1 MSILLEIDN
10 ADGRGRVNYTRY
22 LASAEST
29 PVTLRDRMN
38 QPALLDFSLVPSD
51 DRLIAPRR
59 SGYVRLSGLAD
70 ALPPGGPRAPGP
82 LFTGYLT
89 NEPAIE
95 FLGVLNGQAV
105 HGYRYQATSEEYL
118 LNVKRIGVL
127 PPFLNQT
134 AGQILRFLTEQLQP
148 GRFDLSQVAEGALVP
163 VFVAEPDQ
171 SWSEIA
177 RELAEQSG
185 FSYRVLDAKVIF
197 QPVGDQPAGVS
208 VNERNPHFRPE
219 ALEVAP
225 LGNPIHNDVTVFGGS
240 EPQAT
245 YREYFIG
252 DGFTSQFAL
261 SAPVFGSESARLL
274 ADDFT
279 GATFDSTRWKETD
292 PQNVISLFQGRLNVT
307 GGTGNVGDSTLLAHQ
322 AIELSGELE
331 LLHGEFEFVAPSTG
345 ILGGLYSSA
354 ALTQS
359 DCLIGFDCSP
369 ISGTTRLR
377 GLIAGIVQA
386 PEIPVQSNHHY
397 ILLTR
402 LSADQAFR
410 SQLSFFGSGT
420 AFGGGSIPAAVR
432 IVLEVRDIDLADPTR
447 VTNTILYESELTL
460 LPPFV
465 FFAPINSA
473 DLHVVCNFLQVT
485 RPIQAR
491 LTTEK
496 PGELPRAR
504 RLGFGI
510 AGQDATITSDPNQ
523 NRWTLEFYD
532 DTIPVRGEKLT
543 ISYRAAGRARARVRD
558 TTSIASEAAAAGDDG
573 MRAVVL
579 QDIKPLPRTSAETE
593 LAALAYL
600 AEHTTPRYEGQYS
613 TWSDLAEGFPRS
625 GRFLEVAVEKRYPTF
640 TALIRGVTSEFRELA
655 TERILH
661 TLSFGQPS
669 RFEELLKQF
678 AEPEKIL
685 RGQEVPPL
693 SAIGTGEVGNSHITE
708 IGEFRL
714 SGVSS
719 SFFTLDFGAAAPAG
733 QTFEVRRGDQGWSK
747 GSVAGSSQ
755 NVMGTYLTQTALLPR
770 SARNTTY
777 FIRPVAS
784 NGQTSRY
791 SGVIAIHFPLI
802 PARPQSLQVIF
813 GVDEKQ
819 RPVIQAI
826 VELSES
832 QLADVDRVE
841 LRNSDDTAVLGRW
854 DFGQLVREGSLYR
867 ASLTLEN
874 SVALLR
880 SKTLHAYT
888 QNVLGEYSTATTA
901 TGTQAVPLKPVLAP
915 GNSVGQILELL
926 LDRVANEIL
935 ETEMQVASPSGSF
948 ASPVQDAKLP
958 GQPEKFSFVAT
969 QSGAWS
975 FRARRRD
982 SLGWSPWSDEQ
993 QGQVGPQILV
1003 FDVKFFR
1010 ARELDPSVG
1019 AAINGQNL
1027 LPNGEFFLGG
1037 VAGQEG
1043 IHVARYFGLIN
1054 AAVSGAEVDFASASN
1069 EMQWKSGVSISAAN
1083 PGVRSLL
1090 SNLGRALNPGEPV
1103 TFSAALRHNGS
1114 GTFSRAVRLALR
1126 SPSTPSYDKISDIP
1140 VGRITG
1146 NYQWFSVTFQL
1157 PGTQAVPADLA
1168 VEVSVV
1174 ATAGQSLATD
1184 LFCDKVIL
1192 NRGHRPAAFSLALW
1206 DVIPLSW
1213 NVAAG
1218 AYDLPA
1224 TSIAAT
1230 PRGTDPGNA
1239 GRLAGTGTEDL
1250 DPDFTD
1256 RYFRSTL

>member
-1 MSILLEIDN
+1 MPILLEIDN
-10 ADGRGRVNYTRY
+10 GDGRGRIDYTRY

-29 PVTLRDRMN
+29 PVALRDRMN
-38 QPALLDFSLVPSD
+38 LPALLDFTLVPAD
-51 DRLIAPRR
+51 NGFIVPRR

-70 ALPPGGPRAPGP
+70 ALPLGGPRVAGP

-95 FLGVLNGQAV
+95 FLGVLNGQPV
-105 HGYRYQATSEEYL
+105 HGNRYQATSEEYL

-148 GRFDLSQVAEGALVP
+148 GRFDLNAVANGTLVP
-163 VFVAEPDQ
+163 VFVAEPDR

-177 RELAEQSG
+177 RVLAEQSG
-185 FSYRVLDAKVIF
+185 YYYRVLEAKVIF
-197 QPVGDQPAGVS
+197 QPVGDQPVGVS
-208 VNERNPHFRPE
+208 VNEDDPHFRPD

-225 LGNPIHNDVTVFGGS
+225 LGNPIHNDATVFGGT

-261 SAPVFGSESARLL
+261 SAPVYGSESARLL

-279 GATFDSTRWKETD
+279 GASFDSTRWKETD
-292 PQNVISLFQGRLNVT
+292 PQNVISLFQGRLNVA
-307 GGTGNVGDSTLLAHQ
+307 GGTGTLGTSTLLAHQ

-331 LLHGEFEFVAPSTG
+331 LLHGEFEFIAPSTG

-354 ALTQS
+354 ALAQS

-369 ISGTTRLR
+369 IGGTTRLR
-377 GLIAGIVQA
+377 GLIAGVVQA
-386 PEIPVQSNHHY
+386 PEMPVQSNHHY
-397 ILLTR
+397 ILQTR
-402 LSADQAFR
+402 LSANQAFR

-420 AFGGGSIPAAVR
+420 TFGGGSIPAAVR
-432 IVLEVRDIDLADPTR
+432 IVLEVRDIDLANPTI
-447 VTNTILYESELTL
+447 VTTTMLFESELTL

-465 FFAPINSA
+465 FYAPINSA
-473 DLHVVCNFLQVT
+473 DLHVVCNFLQIT

-496 PGELPRAR
+496 LGELPRAR

-510 AGQDATITSDPNQ
+510 AGQDATIASDPSQ
-523 NRWTLEFYD
+523 NRWTLEFYE

-543 ISYRAAGRARARVRD
+543 ISYRVAGRARARIQD
-558 TTSIASEAAAAGDDG
+558 TTSIASEAAAVGDDG
-573 MRAVVL
+573 VRAVVL
-579 QDIKPLPRTSAETE
+579 QNIKPLPRTSAEAE
-593 LAALAYL
+593 LAALAFL

-613 TWSDLAEGFPRS
+613 TWSELAEGFPRS
-625 GRFLEVAVEKRYPTF
+625 GRFLEVAVETRYPTF
-640 TALIRGVTSEFRELA
+640 TAIVRGVTSEFRELA

-669 RFEELLKQF
+669 RFEDLLKQF
-678 AEPEKIL
+678 AEPEEIL
-685 RGQEVPPL
+685 RGQEEPPL
-693 SAIGTGEVGNSHITE
+693 SAIETGEVGISYIAELGAFGLNS
-708 IGEFRL
+708 
-714 SGVSS
+714 VSS
-719 SFFTLDFGAAAPAG
+719 SFFTLDFGVPPAFG
-733 QTFEVRRGDQGWSK
+733 QVYEVRRGDQGWSK
-747 GSVAGSSQ
+747 GGVAGAAQ
-755 NVMGTYLTQTALLPR
+755 NIIGQYSTQTALLPR
-770 SARNTTY
+770 SARNTAY
-777 FIRPVAS
+777 FVRPVAT

-791 SGVIAIHFPLI
+791 SGVIAIHYPLI
-802 PARPQSLQVIF
+802 PARPQSVQVIF

-819 RPVIQAI
+819 RPIIQAN
-826 VELSES
+826 VELSELL
-832 QLADVDRVE
+832 LADVDRIE
-841 LRNSDDTAVLGRW
+841 LRDSDNTSVLARW
-854 DFGQLVREGSLYR
+854 DFGQLRREGGLYR
-867 ASLTLEN
+867 VGLTIDN

-888 QNVLGEYSTATTA
+888 QNVLGEYSTATSA
-901 TGTQAVPLKPVLAP
+901 TGTQALPLKPVLTP

-935 ETEMQVASPSGSF
+935 ETEVQVASPSGSF

-958 GQPEKFSFVAT
+958 GQPEKFNFVAT

-1010 ARELDPSVG
+1010 ARELDPSIG

-1043 IHVARYFGLIN
+1043 IRVARYFSLSN
-1054 AAVSGAEVDFASASN
+1054 AAASGTEVDFASSSN
-1069 EMQWKSGVSISAAN
+1069 EMQWKSGVSLGATN
-1083 PGVRSLL
+1083 PGIRSLL
-1090 SNLGRALNPGEPV
+1090 SNLGRTLNPGESV
-1103 TFSAALRHNGS
+1103 TFSVALRHNGS
-1114 GTFSRAVRLALR
+1114 GAFSRAVRLALR
-1126 SPSTPSYDKISDIP
+1126 SPSTPSYDKTSDVP

-1146 NYQWFSVTFQL
+1146 TYQWFSVTIQL

-1168 VEVSVV
+1168 VELSVA

-1206 DVIPLSW
+1206 DTIPLNW
-1213 NVAAG
+1213 NAAAG

-1224 TSIAAT
+1224 TSVAAT
-1230 PRGTDPGNA
+1230 PRSSDPGNA

>member
-1 MSILLEIDN
+1 MSIFLEIDN
-10 ADGRGRVNYTRY
+10 GDGRGRINYSY
-22 LASAEST
+22 HLAT
-29 PVTLRDRMN
+29 PENTPIVLRDRMN
-38 QPALLDFSLVPSD
+38 LPALLDFTVVPADNGFSV
-51 DRLIAPRR
+51 PKR
-59 SGYVRLSGLAD
+59 SAYVRLSGLAN
-70 ALPPGGPRAPGP
+70 AGPPGGPRVPGS

-95 FLGVLNGQAV
+95 FLGVLNGQPV
-105 HGYRYQATSEEYL
+105 HGYRCQATSEEYL
-118 LNVKRIGVL
+118 LNVKRIGIL

-148 GRFDLSQVAEGALVP
+148 SRFDLSAIANGTLVP
-163 VFVAEPDQ
+163 VFSAEPDRT
-171 SWSEIA
+171 WSEIA
-177 RELAEQSG
+177 RELADQSG
-185 FSYRVLDAKVIF
+185 YYYRVLDAKVIF

-208 VNERNPHFRPE
+208 VNELDSNFCPD
-219 ALEVAP
+219 ALQISP

-245 YREYFIG
+245 FREYFVG
-252 DGFTSQFAL
+252 DGFTSQFVL

-279 GATFDSTRWKETD
+279 GAALDSTRWQEDD

-307 GGTGNVGDSTLLAHQ
+307 GGTGLLGESALRTHQ

-331 LLHGEFEFVAPSTG
+331 LVHGEFEFVSPSTG

-354 ALTQS
+354 TLLQT
-359 DCLIGFDCSP
+359 DCLVGFDCSP

-377 GLIAGIVQA
+377 VVVAGIVQA
-386 PEIPVQSNHHY
+386 PEIPVQANHHY
-397 ILLTR
+397 ILVTR

-410 SQLSFFGSGT
+410 SQLSFPGFGT
-420 AFGGGSIPAAVR
+420 TFGGGSIPAAVR
-432 IVLEVRDIDLADPTR
+432 IVLEVRDIDLTDPSIETAT
-447 VTNTILYESELTL
+447 VLYEIELTL

-465 FFAPINSA
+465 FYAPVNSA
-473 DLHVVCNFLQVT
+473 DLHVVCNFLQAT

-496 PGELPRAR
+496 PGEMSQVR

-523 NRWTLEFYD
+523 NRWTLEFYE
-532 DTIPVRGEKLT
+532 DTIPAVGEKIN
-543 ISYRAAGRARARVRD
+543 ISYRAAGRARVRVQD
-558 TTSIASEAAAAGDDG
+558 ATSIALESAVAGDDG
-573 MRAVVL
+573 VRAVVL
-579 QDIKPLPRTSAETE
+579 QNSKPLPRTSAEAE

-600 AEHTTPRYEGQYS
+600 AEHTTPRYEGQYA
-613 TWSDLAEGFPRS
+613 TWSDFADCFPRS
-625 GRFLEVAVEKRYPTF
+625 GRFLDISVEARHPTF
-640 TALIRGVTSEFRELA
+640 TVLVRGVTSEFRELA

-661 TLSFGQPS
+661 TISFGQPA
-669 RFEELLKQF
+669 RFEDLLRQF
-678 AEPEKIL
+678 AEPEQIL
-685 RGQEVPPL
+685 RGQEESPL
-693 SAIGTGEVGNSHITE
+693 IPVGKEDIGNTYIAEM
-708 IGEFRL
+708 GEFGL
-714 SGVSS
+714 SDVSS
-719 SFFTLDFGAAAPAG
+719 AFFTLDFGATAATG
-733 QTFEVRRGDQGWSK
+733 QSYEVRRGDQGWSR
-747 GSVAGSSQ
+747 GGTEGATQ
-755 NVMGTYLTQTALLPR
+755 NVIGTFSTQTALLPR
-770 SARNTTY
+770 SARTTTY
-777 FIRPVAS
+777 FVRPVAT

-791 SGVIAIHFPLI
+791 SGVIAIHYPLVS
-802 PARPQSLQVIF
+802 ARPQSAQVSF

-819 RPVIQAI
+819 KPIVQAL
-826 VELSES
+826 VELSDS

-841 LRNSDDTAVLGRW
+841 LRDADDSTVLGRW
-854 DFGQLVREGSLYR
+854 KFGQLRREGSLYR
-867 ASLTLEN
+867 ASLTIDN
-874 SVALLR
+874 SVALSR
-880 SKTLHAYT
+880 SKALFAYT
-888 QNVLGEYSTATTA
+888 QNVLGEYSTATSA
-901 TGTQAVPLKPVLAP
+901 TGTQPVPAKPILAP

-926 LDRVANEIL
+926 LDRLASEIL
-935 ETEMQVASPSGSF
+935 ETEIQVASPGGSL
-948 ASPVQDAKLP
+948 ASPVQDTKLP
-958 GQPEKFSFVAT
+958 GQPEKFNFVAT

-982 SLGWSPWSDEQ
+982 SIGWSPWSDEQ

-1010 ARELDPSVG
+1010 ARELDPSIG

-1037 VAGQEG
+1037 IAGQEG
-1043 IHVARYFGLIN
+1043 THVARYFGLVN
-1054 AAVSGAEVDFASASN
+1054 AASSGSEVDFASSSN
-1069 EMQWKSGVSISAAN
+1069 EMQWRSGVNLSTAN
-1083 PGVRSLL
+1083 PGIRSQL

-1114 GTFSRAVRLALR
+1114 GTFGRAVRLALR
-1126 SPSTPSYDKISDIP
+1126 SPSTPSYDKTSDVP
-1140 VGRITG
+1140 VGRVTG
-1146 NYQWFSVTFQL
+1146 SYQWFTVTFQL

-1168 VEVSVV
+1168 VELTVV
-1174 ATAGQSLATD
+1174 VPAGQSLSTD

-1192 NRGHRPAAFSLALW
+1192 NRGHRPAAFNNALW
-1206 DVIPLSW
+1206 DVAPLVW
-1213 NVAAG
+1213 NSVAS

-1224 TSIAAT
+1224 TGVAAT

-1250 DPDFTD
+1250 DPNFTD